1 MSQGTKS
8 QLYQELKS
16 AGVVFDR
23 HYREYST
30 DELQASVDLLRQ
42 QPGYVAPAPK
52 PVEPQLR
59 LRQAEPEYAAQRA
72 YQRDDGEKPIRTDEN
87 GFIWFREEV
96 KKPAFPKS
104 RARRKLTYLE
114 PGVTSQTVVNGK
126 YVETFEV
133 AGDEHRTGEVRITMP
148 SYQVGVYLDPRFP
161 FKVHVY
167 NDNRGFDLFDVQ
179 KFYGGGD
186 LVPQEIK
193 RLYVANDLCYDIRTT
208 IRAIQ
213 AEARQLQLK
222 ENR

>member
-16 AGVVFDR
+16 AGVTFDR

-42 QPGYVAPAPK
+42 QPGYVAPVIQPK
-52 PVEPQLR
+52 
-59 LRQAEPEYAAQRA
+59 PEYAAQRA

-133 AGDEHRTGEVRITMP
+133 AGDEHRTGEVRITI
-148 SYQVGVYLDPRFP
+148 
-161 FKVHVY
+161 
-167 NDNRGFDLFDVQ
+167 
-179 KFYGGGD
+179 
-186 LVPQEIK
+186 LVPAHNEEFSLPVTLAALKQQTRAPDRVIVVADNCTDRTVQIAEEMGYEAIESVDNVHK
-193 RLYVANDLCYDIRTT
+193 KAVRSIRLWRSCSRTAMRRT
-208 IRAIQ
+208 S
-213 AEARQLQLK
+213 L
-222 ENR
+222 